1 MRVRMNTKGLEA
13 DLANLVEYSVG
24 YLDGIQKGKK
34 EFLNGLGVITIQALG
49 QYIDAS
55 ARGNREALHHVYE
68 WYQEGSPS
76 ARLFDLQYTVSNLGL
91 SIGSTFRQSST
102 MSRDANKP
110 FYDKARIMELGLSVI
125 VKPKGDNPLVFEA
138 GGETVFTKKP
148 VTIEAPG
155 GIETQGSYER
165 VFDQFM
171 LQYFKQSFLKAS
183 GIYDY
188 IKKPVLYKKNFKAGI
203 KGGGRSK
210 GYQTGYRWIA
220 NATTGVDISA

>member
-1 MRVRMNTKGLEA
+1 MRVRMNTKALEA

>member
-1 MRVRMNTKGLEA
+1 MNTKALEA

>member
-1 MRVRMNTKGLEA
+1 MRVRMNTKALEA

-102 MSRDANKP
+102 MSRDANKS